1 MKTAGFSKS
10 WIVFFC
16 FLITLLCFVLAVTT
30 RVRVSEKKEYY
41 SAEQVALYLYAYKHL
56 PSNFL
61 SEQEAEEEFGSVS
74 LCLAAGYN
82 IGGGEFSAAKREANT
97 GGSWAQSPRVWVTI
111 TR

>member
-61 SEQEAEEEFGSVS
+61 TKESAKELFGQEYLCIEE
-74 LCLAAGYN
+74 GYN
-82 IGGGEFSAAKREANT
+82 IGGDVVSAAKRED
-97 GGSWAQSPRVWVTI
+97 
-111 TR
+111 